1 VQRVFEV
8 FHAECLRESTD
19 GQPNPAIGQVPKY
32 TIPGLVAAFSRRG
45 RTSPASAPLL
55 ASDKLVWSP
64 EEDLRGQVPAQFT
77 AKWTLDGDRLKRKF
91 IPARRHIAAASL
103 ASDDEGLAA

>member
-1 VQRVFEV
+1 
-8 FHAECLRESTD
+8 
-19 GQPNPAIGQVPKY
+19 
-32 TIPGLVAAFSRRG
+32 
-45 RTSPASAPLL
+45 
-55 ASDKLVWSP
+55 LVWSP